1 MQIGNLKEITLL
13 LVLVDGKRQNGAM
26 TRSVRDGVDETDVLL
41 LDALHANPRISFERL
56 GPVLGIAPV
65 TVARRWQRLAESG
78 RAWVSSVPG
87 PQLALVAA
95 VYEVRPM
102 PGHMLDV
109 ALALAAIPQVIS
121 VYATD
126 GAMGLHTLVLA

>member
-1 MQIGNLKEITLL
+1 
-13 LVLVDGKRQNGAM
+13 M
-26 TRSVRDGVDETDVLL
+26 TRAIQSSVDETDVLL

-56 GPVLGIAPV
+56 RPVLGIAPG
-65 TVARRWQRLAESG
+65 TVARRWQRLADSG

-95 VYEVRPM
+95 VYEVRPI

-109 ALALAAIPQVIS
+109 ARALAAAPQVIS

-126 GAMGLHTLVLA
+126 GALALHT